1 MANKLD
7 FSLSRVR
14 MELTPN
20 NVTCKCFS
28 CFEQMFCFLYVTELL
43 FLFVKYRRNPTLYIL
58 STNRRLLLY
67 ASPIALSL
75 GID

>member
-43 FLFVKYRRNPTLYIL
+43 FLLNTGGIQHFTSFQQTDGCY
-58 STNRRLLLY
+58 SMHRRLLY
-67 ASPIALSL
+67 R
-75 GID
+75 